1 MKVVLVTL
9 DSLGNKDET
18 YTLESNISPTN
29 VEVLRNRLSE
39 GINVKGDKYLIV
51 DQEYEIRP
59 NGNARYTLTAQ
70 QPS

>member
-39 GINVKGDKYLIV
+39 GINVKGDKYFIV